1 MERRVRGNPHARCGL
16 GENEEITSNH
26 YLSVSPDQQ
35 IESKQAAMQIQETS
49 PVNPIDEIML
59 SSKVVKNSLY

>member
-16 GENEEITSNH
+16 GENEENDINHSNH

-49 PVNPIDEIML
+49 PV
-59 SSKVVKNSLY
+59 